1 MLYITTMEYCVHA
14 QVLSRVWLFVTPWT
28 VAPPGSS
35 VHGIFQARIL
45 EWVAISSSRGSSQP
59 RDRAHVSFS
68 SCIGRWILYHWA
80 TWEDVVQKH
89 NGILLGHGKE
99 WGNAMCSIIDRSRD
113 YHTKW
118 SKSEKERQTLYE
130 ITYMWILKY
139 DTDQH
144 IYKTNRLQTC
154 VCQERWGVGEGE
166 IGHLGLADANFY
178 I

>member
-1 MLYITTMEYCVHA
+1 MQFKNKVIYLAM
-14 QVLSRVWLFVTPWT
+14 
-28 VAPPGSS
+28 
-35 VHGIFQARIL
+35 
-45 EWVAISSSRGSSQP
+45 
-59 RDRAHVSFS
+59 
-68 SCIGRWILYHWA
+68 
-80 TWEDVVQKH
+80 K
-89 NGILLGHGKE
+89 KE
-99 WGNAMCSIIDRSRD
+99 WNVICSNMDATRG